1 MKYFPP
7 PAKVK
12 EWVEKGTLRP
22 NPIDQPMAKVQD
34 KGYKLT
40 EIEKER
46 ALYLLTS
53 ADVPFKEF
61 QELPEVKTAMESFDQ
76 EKEKKFK

>member
-7 PAKVK
+7 VEKVK
-12 EWVEKGTLRP
+12 KWIDNGSLRP
-22 NPIDQPMAKVQD
+22 NPIDQPMAKVKD
-34 KGYKLT
+34 RGYKLT
-40 EIEKER
+40 DIEKER

-61 QELPEVKTAMESFDQ
+61 QELPEVKAAMESIDP
-76 EKEKKFK
+76 EKKYK